1 MQLTDN
7 NQYIAP
13 SELLI
18 SPGNKI
24 YHLNLERGQLAE
36 TIITVGDPNRVPMV
50 SQFFD
55 EIESKVSKREFV
67 THTGRIGNK
76 RLSVLSTGI
85 GPDNIDIVINEVDA
99 LFNIDFETRMPKTER
114 TSLNFIRLG
123 TSGCIQPGVATGSLV
138 LSSYG
143 LGMDNLMHFYG
154 YHEAGITAKIQKDI
168 LAMDFPFPTKPYL
181 APGSEKLL
189 NALGEGLISGIT
201 ITAPGFFGPQG
212 RSLRLKSS
220 IADYI
225 DDLSDFESHGVK
237 ITNFEMETSAIYG
250 LSNLLGHHALSCN
263 VILANRPDKTF
274 DTDLKGITLNMI
286 KVMLERI
293 SAL

>member
-1 MQLTDN
+1 MQLTDT
-7 NQYIAP
+7 NQFIAP

-18 SPGNKI
+18 TPENKI
-24 YHLNLERGQLAE
+24 YHLNLAQGDLAT
-36 TIITVGDPNRVPMV
+36 TIITVGDPNRVALV

-55 EIESKVSKREFV
+55 EIELKVSKREFV

-99 LFNIDFETRMPKTER
+99 LFNINFETRKPKASHTAV
-114 TSLNFIRLG
+114 NFIRLG
-123 TSGCIQPGVATGSLV
+123 TSGCIQPGVETGSLV
-138 LSSYG
+138 ISSHG

-154 YHEAGITAKIQKDI
+154 YQETGITAEIFQDI
-168 LAMDFPFPTKPYL
+168 LKHDFPFPTKPYL
-181 APGSEKLL
+181 VAGSQ
-189 NALGEGLISGIT
+189 NLIQQLAKDLIQGIT
-201 ITAPGFFGPQG
+201 ITAPGFYAPQG
-212 RSLRLKSS
+212 RSLRLKSTL
-220 IADYI
+220 AGYI
-225 DDLSDFESHGVK
+225 DGLADFESNGVK

-250 LSNLLGHHALSCN
+250 LSSLLGHHAMSCN

-274 DTDLKGITLNMI
+274 NTDLKGITLNMI

-293 SAL
+293 SGI

>member
-1 MQLTDN
+1 MQLTDI

-24 YHLNLERGQLAE
+24 YHLNLEKGDLAT
-36 TIITVGDPNRVPMV
+36 TIITVGDPSRVPMV

-55 EIESKVSKREFV
+55 EIELKVNKREFV
-67 THTGRIGNK
+67 THTGRIGKK
-76 RLSVLSTGI
+76 RISVLSTGI

-99 LFNIDFETRMPKTER
+99 LFNIDFETRKPTA
-114 TSLNFIRLG
+114 THTAVNFIRLG
-123 TSGCIQPGVATGSLV
+123 TSGCIQPGVKTGSLV

-154 YHEAGITAKIQKDI
+154 YHEEGLTAALQKD
-168 LAMDFPFPTKPYL
+168 LLEFDFPFPTKPYL
-181 APGSEKLL
+181 VESSQYLL
-189 NALGEGLISGIT
+189 DQLGEGLISGIT
-201 ITAPGFFGPQG
+201 MTAPGFFGPQG

-220 IADYI
+220 VGDYI
-225 DDLSDFESHGVK
+225 DGLSNFESNGVK

-250 LSNLLGHHALSCN
+250 LSKLLGHQALSCN
-263 VILANRPDKTF
+263 VILANRADKTF

-293 SAL
+293 SQL